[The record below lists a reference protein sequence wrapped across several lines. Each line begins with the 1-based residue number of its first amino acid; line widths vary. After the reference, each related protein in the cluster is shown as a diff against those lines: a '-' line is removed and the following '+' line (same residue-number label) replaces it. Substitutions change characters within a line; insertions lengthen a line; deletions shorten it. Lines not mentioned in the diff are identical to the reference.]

1 MKLINDSTIYKF
13 MLKDKDSTLNAYR
26 SEIVGG
32 GMTVLNGELVVQ
44 LANIKKIYRDR
55 LTQLA
60 VDEVTKGNIII
71 YSAKNPTHCM
81 PSYMPFIKYKVQD
94 EQKVAIDIT
103 QYATVKKIKD
113 SDEIDVVMDTKK
125 LYVFII
131 SAYLY
136 LRTFNRNTILPSKLA
151 KSSAI
156 VWAKLFCKILEMKV
170 GLATNRER
178 HDAFMYYA
186 MMFFLVNIIE
196 YNEEAAKAIAK
207 SYFKTGVVNSTIGYI
222 ETQIE
227 NRNLPIYA
235 TFEDF
240 CKIMFD
246 PEITG
251 IRTMRLKNS
260 NDRITLEYF
269 VSQYITMY
277 HVTSAFSLA
286 AYPYFIWMVISA
298 CNWAYL
304 FNDKT
309 IEPIASE
316 EYNTIM
322 TELWKMV

>member
-13 MLKDKDSTLNAYR
+13 MLKGKDSTLNAYR

-94 EQKVAIDIT
+94 EQKVAVDIT

-113 SDEIDVVMDTKK
+113 SEELDVVMDTKK
-125 LYVFII
+125 LYVFIV

>member
-113 SDEIDVVMDTKK
+113 SEDLDVVMDTKK

-309 IEPIASE
+309 DVFAWVFFG
-316 EYNTIM
+316 
-322 TELWKMV
+322 LL

>member
-113 SDEIDVVMDTKK
+113 SEELDVVMDTKK

-196 YNEEAAKAIAK
+196 SNEEAAKAIAK

-277 HVTSAFSLA
+277 HVTSAFSRA

>member
-113 SDEIDVVMDTKK
+113 SEDLDVVMDTKN

>member
-113 SDEIDVVMDTKK
+113 SEDLDVVMDTKK

-178 HDAFMYYA
+178 HEAFMYYA

>member
-1 MKLINDSTIYKF
+1 

-94 EQKVAIDIT
+94 EQKVAVDIT
-103 QYATVKKIKD
+103 QYATVKRIKD
-113 SDEIDVVMDTKK
+113 SEELDVVMDTKK
-125 LYVFII
+125 LYVFIV

>member
-1 MKLINDSTIYKF
+1 

-113 SDEIDVVMDTKK
+113 SEDLDVVMDTKK

>member
-26 SEIVGG
+26 AEIVGG
-32 GMTVLNGELVVQ
+32 GMTVLNGDLVVQ
-44 LANIKKIYRDR
+44 LANIKKIYHDR

-60 VDEVTKGNIII
+60 VDEVGKGNIIV
-71 YSAKNPTHCM
+71 YSATNPTHCM
-81 PSYMPFIKYKVQD
+81 PSYMPFIKYKIHD
-94 EQKVAIDIT
+94 EQKVAIDVT
-103 QYATVKKIKD
+103 QYANVKHIKD
-113 SDEIDVVMDTKK
+113 SEELDVTIDTKK

-136 LRTFNRNTILPSKLA
+136 LKVFDRNTMIPSKLA

-178 HDAFMYYA
+178 HEAFMYYA

-196 YNEEAAKAIAK
+196 YNEEAAKSIAK
-207 SYFKTGVVNSTIGYI
+207 SYFKSGVINSTIGFI

-227 NRNLPIYA
+227 NRDLPIYN

-260 NDRITLEYF
+260 NDRITLEYY

-286 AYPYFIWMVISA
+286 AYPYFIWMVIAA
-298 CNWAYL
+298 CNWAYI
-304 FNDKT
+304 FNDKA

-316 EYNTIM
+316 EYNSIM
-322 TELWKMV
+322 TELWKIV

>member
-113 SDEIDVVMDTKK
+113 SEDLDVVMDTKK

-260 NDRITLEYF
+260 NDRITL
-269 VSQYITMY
+269 
-277 HVTSAFSLA
+277 
-286 AYPYFIWMVISA
+286 
-298 CNWAYL
+298 
-304 FNDKT
+304 
-309 IEPIASE
+309 
-316 EYNTIM
+316 
-322 TELWKMV
+322 

>member
-32 GMTVLNGELVVQ
+32 GMIVLNGELVVQ

-113 SDEIDVVMDTKK
+113 SEDLDVVMDTKK

>member
-113 SDEIDVVMDTKK
+113 SEDLDVVMDTKK

-309 IEPIASE
+309 IEPVASE

>member
-113 SDEIDVVMDTKK
+113 SEELDVVMDTKK

-207 SYFKTGVVNSTIGYI
+207 SYFKSGVVNSTIGYI

>member
-32 GMTVLNGELVVQ
+32 GMTVLNGDLVVQ

-60 VDEVTKGNIII
+60 VDEVSKGNIIV
-71 YSAKNPTHCM
+71 YSATNPAHCM
-81 PSYMPFIKYKVQD
+81 PSYMPFIKYKIHD
-94 EQKVAIDIT
+94 EQKVAIDVT
-103 QYATVKKIKD
+103 QYSNVKHIKD
-113 SDEIDVVMDTKK
+113 SDELDVTIDTKK

-136 LRTFNRNTILPSKLA
+136 LKVFDRNTTLPSKLA

-178 HDAFMYYA
+178 HEAFMYYA

-207 SYFKTGVVNSTIGYI
+207 SYFKSGVINSTIGYI

-227 NRNLPIYA
+227 NRNLPIYS

-260 NDRITLEYF
+260 NDRITLEYY

-298 CNWAYL
+298 CNWAYI
-304 FNDKT
+304 FNDKA

-316 EYNTIM
+316 EYNSIM
-322 TELWKMV
+322 TELWKIV

>member
-113 SDEIDVVMDTKK
+113 SEDLDVVMDTKK

-207 SYFKTGVVNSTIGYI
+207 SYFKTGVVHSTIGYI

>member
-94 EQKVAIDIT
+94 EQKLAIDIT

-113 SDEIDVVMDTKK
+113 SEDLDVVMDTKK

>member
-60 VDEVTKGNIII
+60 VDEVTKGNMII

-113 SDEIDVVMDTKK
+113 SEDLDVVMDTKK

-178 HDAFMYYA
+178 HDSFMYYA

>member
-94 EQKVAIDIT
+94 EQKVAVDIT

-125 LYVFII
+125 LYVFIV

-207 SYFKTGVVNSTIGYI
+207 SYFKTGVINSTIGYI

>member
-32 GMTVLNGELVVQ
+32 GMIVLNAELAVQ

-60 VDEVTKGNIII
+60 VDEVTRGNIIV

-81 PSYMPFIKYKVQD
+81 PSYMPFIKYKVKD
-94 EQKVAIDIT
+94 DQKVAVDVT
-103 QYATVKKIKD
+103 QHANVKAIKD
-113 SDEIDVVMDTKK
+113 SDEYDVTMDTKK

-136 LRTFNRNTILPSKLA
+136 LHTFNRNTILPSKLA

-207 SYFKTGVVNSTIGYI
+207 SYFKTGVINSTIGYI

-286 AYPYFIWMVISA
+286 AYPYFIWMVIAA

-304 FNDKT
+304 FNDKA

-316 EYNTIM
+316 EYNSIM

>member
-113 SDEIDVVMDTKK
+113 SEDLDVVMDTKK

-178 HDAFMYYA
+178 HDAFMHYA

>member
-113 SDEIDVVMDTKK
+113 SEDLDVVMDTKK

-207 SYFKTGVVNSTIGYI
+207 SYFKTGVINSTIGYI

>member
-113 SDEIDVVMDTKK
+113 SEDLDVVMDTKK

-186 MMFFLVNIIE
+186 MMFLLVNIIE

>member
-186 MMFFLVNIIE
+186 MIFFLLNII
-196 YNEEAAKAIAK
+196 
-207 SYFKTGVVNSTIGYI
+207 
-222 ETQIE
+222 
-227 NRNLPIYA
+227 
-235 TFEDF
+235 
-240 CKIMFD
+240 
-246 PEITG
+246 
-251 IRTMRLKNS
+251 
-260 NDRITLEYF
+260 
-269 VSQYITMY
+269 
-277 HVTSAFSLA
+277 
-286 AYPYFIWMVISA
+286 
-298 CNWAYL
+298 
-304 FNDKT
+304 
-309 IEPIASE
+309 
-316 EYNTIM
+316 
-322 TELWKMV
+322 

>member
-113 SDEIDVVMDTKK
+113 SEDLDVVMDTKK

-156 VWAKLFCKILEMKV
+156 VWAKLFCKILEMKD
-170 GLATNRER
+170 GLVTNRER

-286 AYPYFIWMVISA
+286 AYPYFIWMIISA

-309 IEPIASE
+309 IEPVASE